1 MLDTIERNPNQE
13 ADASIIWMHGL
24 GADGHDF
31 EPIVDAL
38 NLPGARFILPHAP
51 YRAVSINNGYEMR
64 AWFDIFGLDADSPQD
79 ETGIRQSRQ
88 EIEALIAKEKA
99 KGIAAHRIV
108 LAGFSQ
114 GGAIALHTAL
124 RHTETLAGVLVLSS
138 WLPLKTRLQQ
148 EAHLANRALPVFMA
162 HGTFDSIVPLQ
173 TAENSARLLTEAG
186 YPLTWQTYPMAHSV
200 CDREVADIRQFLC
213 SILSI

>member
-38 NLPGARFILPHAP
+38 NLPGVRFILPHAP

-213 SILSI
+213 SILPI

>member
-38 NLPGARFILPHAP
+38 NLPGVRFILPHAP

-64 AWFDIFGLDADSPQD
+64 AWFDIFGLDVDSPQD
-79 ETGIRQSRQ
+79 EAGIRQSRQ

>member
-38 NLPGARFILPHAP
+38 NLPGVRFILPHAP
-51 YRAVSINNGYEMR
+51 YRAVSINNSYEMR

>member
-38 NLPGARFILPHAP
+38 NLPGVRFILPHAP

-200 CDREVADIRQFLC
+200 CDR
-213 SILSI
+213 

>member
-38 NLPGARFILPHAP
+38 SLPGVRFILPHAP

-88 EIEALIAKEKA
+88 EIEALITKEKA

>member
-38 NLPGARFILPHAP
+38 NLPGVRFILPHAP

-186 YPLTWQTYPMAHSV
+186 YPLAWQTYPMAHSV

>member
-38 NLPGARFILPHAP
+38 NLPGVRFILPHAP

-138 WLPLKTRLQQ
+138 WLPLNTRLQQ

>member
-1 MLDTIERNPNQE
+1 MLDTIEHKPNQE

-38 NLPGARFILPHAP
+38 NLPGVRFILPHAP

-99 KGIAAHRIV
+99 RGIAAQRIV

-124 RHTETLAGVLVLSS
+124 RHAETLAGVLVLSS

>member
-38 NLPGARFILPHAP
+38 NLPGVRFILPHAP

-64 AWFDIFGLDADSPQD
+64 AWFDIFGLDADGPQD

-88 EIEALIAKEKA
+88 EIEALITKEKA

>member
-38 NLPGARFILPHAP
+38 NLPGVRFILPHAP

-124 RHTETLAGVLVLSS
+124 RHTETLTGVLVLSS

>member
-24 GADGHDF
+24 GADGHDL

-38 NLPGARFILPHAP
+38 NLPGVRFILPHAP

>member
-13 ADASIIWMHGL
+13 ADASIIWLHGL

-38 NLPGARFILPHAP
+38 NLPGVRFILPHAP

>member
-38 NLPGARFILPHAP
+38 NLPGVRFILPHAP

-148 EAHLANRALPVFMA
+148 ETHLANRALPVFMA

>member
-38 NLPGARFILPHAP
+38 SLPGVRFILPHAP

-213 SILSI
+213 SVLSI

>member
-38 NLPGARFILPHAP
+38 NLPGVRFILPHAP

>member
-13 ADASIIWMHGL
+13 ADASIIWIHGL

-38 NLPGARFILPHAP
+38 NLPGVRFILPHAP

-99 KGIAAHRIV
+99 RGIAAQRIV

-124 RHTETLAGVLVLSS
+124 RHAETLAGVLVLSS

>member
-38 NLPGARFILPHAP
+38 NLPGVRFILPHAP

-173 TAENSARLLTEAG
+173 TAENSARLLMEAG

>member
-38 NLPGARFILPHAP
+38 NLPGVRFILPHAP

-213 SILSI
+213 SVLSI

>member
-38 NLPGARFILPHAP
+38 SLPGVRFILPHAP

>member
-38 NLPGARFILPHAP
+38 NLPGVRFILPHAP

-64 AWFDIFGLDADSPQD
+64 AWFDIFGLDADGPQD

>member
-38 NLPGARFILPHAP
+38 NLPGVRFILPHAP

-99 KGIAAHRIV
+99 KEIAAHRIV

>member
-38 NLPGARFILPHAP
+38 NLPGVRFILPHAP

-186 YPLTWQTYPMAHSV
+186 YSLTWQTYPMAHSV